1 MKYDTVKFLKN
12 LAVSGKKTDNG
23 FTIATQTGEEF
34 TTRKLIFATGVKDI
48 MPDIKGF
55 SECWGISVI
64 HCPYCH
70 GYEFKKQKTGIMA
83 NGERAFHIASLVNNL
98 TDKITILTSGKAD
111 FNAEQGAKL
120 HQHNITIIE
129 AKVSEIEHNNGY
141 IKNVVFDNGGKMDFD
156 AVYAAIPFAQHSD
169 IPASLGCDLTEQGH
183 IKTDMFQKTTV
194 SGVFACGDNASMLRS
209 VAYATST
216 GNIAGAIANHSITEE
231 EF

>member
-1 MKYDTVKFLKN
+1 MQYDTVKFHN
-12 LAVSGKKTDNG
+12 DLAVSAKKTESG
-23 FTIATQTGEEF
+23 FEIATKSADTF
-34 TTRKLIFATGVKDI
+34 RAKKLIFATGVKDI
-48 MPDIKGF
+48 MPEIKGF
-55 SECWGISVI
+55 SQCWGISVI

-83 NGERAFHIASLVNNL
+83 NGGRAFHIASLVNNL

-120 HQHNITIIE
+120 HKHNITIVE
-129 AKVSEIEHNNGY
+129 TKVSEIEHDNGY
-141 IKNVVFDNGGKMDFD
+141 IKNVVFNDGTRMDFD
-156 AVYAAIPFAQHSD
+156 AVYAAIPFVQHSD
-169 IPASLGCDLTEQGH
+169 IPVSMGCELTEQGH

-216 GNIAGAIANHSITEE
+216 GNIAGAMANHSITEE